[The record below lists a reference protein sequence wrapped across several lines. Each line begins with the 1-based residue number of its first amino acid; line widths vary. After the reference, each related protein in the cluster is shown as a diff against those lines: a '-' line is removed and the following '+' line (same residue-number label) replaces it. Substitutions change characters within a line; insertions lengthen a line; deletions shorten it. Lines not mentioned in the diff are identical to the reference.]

1 MASMVGMVEEAAEKD
16 VVEEAVVTVAAKA
29 AEAAMVAVAA
39 AEMEATEEDLEV
51 R

>member
-1 MASMVGMVEEAAEKD
+1 MASMVGMVEKAAEKD